1 MSLVTLIL
9 LEHAFAEASQSSDP
23 LATFIQAIES
33 LLHHPVVGDGKV
45 HYWARV
51 KSRLGECHNTKTGAI
66 DSNGVLCVAY
76 LVSPHAPRFMPSN
89 GQGSTPG
96 TGIKT
101 PDALASAMESI
112 NTLSVWLVDAG
123 LDKSAI
129 AQWKFNA
136 LAKKFPDLADIIE
149 DAKKLIGSTAT
160 VPELGM
166 TVSEVAEQLTEEL
179 GRKIKPAQ
187 VNQALIELGFQ
198 VRPDNGK
205 RIWQLTE
212 LGKEYG
218 LSRLATSKTN
228 DWSGPQ
234 VTWGETIIPVL
245 IDYFEKAFSEEE
257 ALSESPRDTPTPAP
271 ELEPKP
277 ESISW
282 MLTERI
288 KSSKKKVTASQ
299 RLHIE
304 MEAAESYKQR
314 HGKPPAK
321 EQVKGKYYDVYPES
335 DLDLLAAAIERV

>member
-1 MSLVTLIL
+1 
-9 LEHAFAEASQSSDP
+9 
-23 LATFIQAIES
+23 
-33 LLHHPVVGDGKV
+33 
-45 HYWARV
+45 
-51 KSRLGECHNTKTGAI
+51 
-66 DSNGVLCVAY
+66 
-76 LVSPHAPRFMPSN
+76 MPSN

-96 TGIKT
+96 TGIKA

-123 LDKSAI
+123 LNQSAI

-160 VPELGM
+160 VPEVGM

-205 RIWQLTE
+205 RMWQLTE
-212 LGKEYG
+212 SGKEYG
-218 LSRLATSKTN
+218 FSRLATSKTN

-234 VTWGETIIPVL
+234 VTWAEAVIPIL
-245 IDYFEKAFSEEE
+245 IDYFEKAFALEE
-257 ALSESPRDTPTPAP
+257 ALSQSPEDTSTPAP
-271 ELEPKP
+271 ELEPEP
-277 ESISW
+277 ESLRW
-282 MLTERI
+282 MLADRI
-288 KSSKKKVTASQ
+288 KASNKKVTAQQ
-299 RLHIE
+299 RMHIE
-304 MEAAESYKQR
+304 MEAAEAFKER

-321 EQVKGKYYDVYPES
+321 EQVKGKYHDVYPAA
-335 DLDLLAAAIERV
+335 DLDLLDAAIERVLKRYGKSQ